1 MALYAIAKH
10 FYDIVQAHAIL
21 TPATVKCM
29 DGMLISPSL
38 LCIKSD
44 VTQHNF
50 LKLCAP
56 VVYQVVAQQN
66 SLMNNLELHFLSD
79 LAIHDTDTLKYHVRQ
94 FVYI

>member
-1 MALYAIAKH
+1 MALYAIAMH
-10 FYDIVQAHAIL
+10 FYDIVQTHAIL

-50 LKLCAP
+50 LKPLHTSGLSGSSTA
-56 VVYQVVAQQN
+56 
-66 SLMNNLELHFLSD
+66 ELLNE
-79 LAIHDTDTLKYHVRQ
+79 
-94 FVYI
+94 